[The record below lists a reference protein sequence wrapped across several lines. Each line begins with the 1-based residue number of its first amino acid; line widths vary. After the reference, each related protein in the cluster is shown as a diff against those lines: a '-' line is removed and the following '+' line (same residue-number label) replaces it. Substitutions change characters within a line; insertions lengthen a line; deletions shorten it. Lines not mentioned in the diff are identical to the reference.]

1 MHLPLLPRKLQ
12 ARLLLTYL
20 VLTCVGLGGLII
32 WMGLRLQTAV
42 LERAAHDLHVQ
53 ALVIANALAEPFEQ
67 WQDNI
72 NADRPAFDALV
83 RSYAHSVGARVT
95 VINPAFRVLASSDET
110 VPAYVVP
117 EHPEMVTEPT
127 DGTAQDV
134 RWDEWRQEMRLF
146 VAALIRPE
154 ERAFEGIVQ
163 LSIPIAPLTRE
174 IRRTWMRLLTAGGV
188 ILVVTSLVS
197 LVLAYQVTEPIR
209 HLTAVTEAMAGG
221 SLNQRVTPAGPDE
234 IARLGRTFNRMAEY
248 VQGMIARQQAFVAHA
263 AHELRSPLAS
273 LRLRIEMVQCHG
285 STNLE
290 LTQRYLYQMEHD
302 VDRLRQLVDHLL
314 TLSSLDEGVVP
325 ALAPLD
331 LAPILHELADEL
343 TPLAQTAGVRLRV
356 DVPAHL
362 PAVLANTDAIRI
374 IVRNLLDNAI
384 KYTPPSGLVTL
395 QATTVDPPHGP
406 AHATARDS
414 RPSTLLMQVID
425 TGSGIPAD
433 HVPHV
438 FERFYRVDKARSQ
451 RQGGAGLGL
460 ALVRAIT
467 EAQGGSVS
475 VESTVDEGSTFTV
488 RLPLHTS
495 V

>member
-1 MHLPLLPRKLQ
+1 
-12 ARLLLTYL
+12 
-20 VLTCVGLGGLII
+20 
-32 WMGLRLQTAV
+32 MGLRLQTAV
-42 LERAAHDLHVQ
+42 RERAAHDLHVQ

-67 WQDNI
+67 WQDHTNV
-72 NADRPAFDALV
+72 DRPAFDALV

-95 VINPAFRVLASSDET
+95 IISPALRVLMSSDKT
-110 VPAYVVP
+110 VPAYIVQ
-117 EHPEMVTEPT
+117 EHPEMVTAWTGRTP
-127 DGTAQDV
+127 QDV

-146 VAALIRPE
+146 VAALLRPE
-154 ERAFEGIVQ
+154 EKAFEGIVQ

-174 IRRTWMRLLTAGGV
+174 IRRTWVRLLTAGGV
-188 ILVVTSLVS
+188 ILAVTSLVS

-221 SLNQRVTPAGPDE
+221 RLDQQVTPAGPDE

-248 VQGMIARQQAFVAHA
+248 VQGMIACQQAFVAHA

-285 STNLE
+285 PTNPE

-302 VDRLRQLVDHLL
+302 VDHLRRLVDHLL
-314 TLSSLDEGVVP
+314 ALSSLDEGVVP
-325 ALAPLD
+325 SLAPLD
-331 LAPILHELADEL
+331 VAPILYELADEL
-343 TPLAQTAGVRLRV
+343 APLAQAAGVRLCI

-362 PAVLANTDAIRI
+362 PAVLANADAIRI

-384 KYTPPSGLVTL
+384 KYTMCSGLVTL
-395 QATTVDPPHGP
+395 QATTVDPQHSTLN
-406 AHATARDS
+406 AIKRDA

-425 TGSGIPAD
+425 TGPGVPAD
-433 HVPHV
+433 HLPHI
-438 FERFYRVDKARSQ
+438 FERFYRVDKARS
-451 RQGGAGLGL
+451 RHQGGAGLGL

-475 VESTVDEGSTFTV
+475 VESTVDGGSTFTV
-488 RLPLHTS
+488 RLPLYTS